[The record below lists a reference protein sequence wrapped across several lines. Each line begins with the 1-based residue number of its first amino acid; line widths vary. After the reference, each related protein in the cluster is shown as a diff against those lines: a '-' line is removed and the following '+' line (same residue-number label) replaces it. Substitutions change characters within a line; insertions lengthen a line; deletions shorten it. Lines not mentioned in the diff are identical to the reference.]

1 MNIKH
6 IAFVVVLL
14 VGFPT
19 ITQAEQTGDTLDVNF
34 LGHFVFAA
42 PCTISADEV
51 IEITFDN
58 VDVNKVDGV
67 NYVRPIPWT
76 IDCHGAPDDTAL
88 NLKISGTTTT
98 FEKKAFTTSA
108 TGLGIRVLANG
119 QAMKVNEP
127 LATTLSEAQSI
138 ALTAV
143 PVKDPAKTLTT
154 QAFSAVATLTA
165 EYQ

>member
-1 MNIKH
+1 M
-6 IAFVVVLL
+6 
-14 VGFPT
+14 
-19 ITQAEQTGDTLDVNF
+19 
-34 LGHFVFAA
+34 
-42 PCTISADEV
+42 
-51 IEITFDN
+51 
-58 VDVNKVDGV
+58 DGV

-98 FEKKAFTTSA
+98 FENTAFTTSA